1 MANKLLGPWGGKKMG
16 RGEERLQVGCPYSP
30 QVPPSSA
37 GQRYRELGRQPF
49 EFARAYACVPKP
61 GAGGLPGYAL
71 STSVVPF
78 KGHQWMARLAVGGNS
93 RE

>member
-1 MANKLLGPWGGKKMG
+1 MANKLLNPWGGK
-16 RGEERLQVGCPYSP
+16 RWEEERSACRWVVLTHLRY
-30 QVPPSSA
+30 PSSA

-93 RE
+93 RG